1 MQFQTSYLLCI
12 DITSV
17 QFLKEHFLVE
27 SLLVELMI
35 SYRVLM
41 TNYHNKS
48 KQFSLAYI
56 VLLYGYL
63 HALSK
68 VVAASRIPPMIG
80 SFVKR
85 DNLSPCLPL
94 PILIQSKCRS
104 TLFSTSLCIQF
115 AIFPD

>member
-56 VLLYGYL
+56 VLLYG
-63 HALSK
+63 
-68 VVAASRIPPMIG
+68 
-80 SFVKR
+80 FVH
-85 DNLSPCLPL
+85 NWPFE
-94 PILIQSKCRS
+94 IH
-104 TLFSTSLCIQF
+104 LFKNAVIHSIHN
-115 AIFPD
+115 